1 MFVTRLVT
9 KFGSGQLLF
18 GAPGAN
24 GKETAMS
31 TAKKNQAGKRRKR
44 NRILFLAVL
53 VFGVY
58 VVVMLTQLQLE
69 LNERQQALH
78 EVNTQI
84 TEQQRANEDLQ
95 DKIDNYEKYLE
106 EQVRQQGMAR
116 PGEIIF
122 QEIPGA
128 E

>member
-1 MFVTRLVT
+1 MRTV
-9 KFGSGQLLF
+9 KKQ
-18 GAPGAN
+18 
-24 GKETAMS
+24 
-31 TAKKNQAGKRRKR
+31 AKKPRKKR
-44 NRILFLAVL
+44 NRILLLAVL

-58 VVVMLTQLQLE
+58 TVVMLTQLQLE
-69 LNERQQALH
+69 LNERQQALDDIDA
-78 EVNTQI
+78 QI
-84 TEQQRANEDLQ
+84 AEQQRANEDLQ
-95 DKIDNYEKYLE
+95 DKIDHYEKYLE